1 MRGVSATVRVYLYGE
16 ASDMRWSFERLS
28 SIAQQT
34 LQKDPLSGNLFMFL
48 NRRRDS
54 MKVLYFEAGGYCIW
68 YKRLESGTFSVLERE
83 EISYP
88 ELLCLLDG
96 LEINKTTQKRRF
108 LLRNSTVGDAS
119 I

>member
-28 SIAQQT
+28 ALAQQR
-34 LQKDPLSGNLFMFL
+34 LKKDPLSGNLFMFL

-54 MKVLYFEAGGYCIW
+54 MKVLYFEASGYCIW
-68 YKRLESGTFSVLERE
+68 YKRLESGTFSILEQE

-96 LEINKTTQKRRF
+96 LEINKSTQKRRF
-108 LLRNSTVGDAS
+108 LLRNSAVENVS